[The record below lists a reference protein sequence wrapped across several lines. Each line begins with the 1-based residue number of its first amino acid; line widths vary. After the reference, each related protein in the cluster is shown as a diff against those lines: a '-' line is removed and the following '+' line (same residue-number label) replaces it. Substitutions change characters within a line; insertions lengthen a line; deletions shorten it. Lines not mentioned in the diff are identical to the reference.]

1 MDHAG
6 RWAVLLKEWMHPS
19 YLPNALSDI
28 GTETGCRE
36 KLVGR

>member
-1 MDHAG
+1 
-6 RWAVLLKEWMHPS
+6 LKDGMHPGHR
-19 YLPNALSDI
+19 PNALSAI